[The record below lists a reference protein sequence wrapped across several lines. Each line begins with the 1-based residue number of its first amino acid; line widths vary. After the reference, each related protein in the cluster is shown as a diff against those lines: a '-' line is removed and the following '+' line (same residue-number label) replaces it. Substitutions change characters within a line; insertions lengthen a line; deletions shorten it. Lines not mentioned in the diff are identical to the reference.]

1 LLTVTHRSATGRR
14 RGACRSGGQV
24 QFESEQREGGAA
36 AEDERAVLSGS
47 RTEAGLL
54 LVLRPNLLVT
64 RIE

>member
-1 LLTVTHRSATGRR
+1 MRIG
-14 RGACRSGGQV
+14 
-24 QFESEQREGGAA
+24 SEQHEGGAA

-54 LVLRPNLLVT
+54 LVLHPNLLVT